1 MSATKKQYS
10 DDFKRAAVKRFKAGE
25 KAAALTGELHIHG
38 SMLYAWVR
46 KFGKAKKKKVVNK
59 ANGHANH
66 DALIYLRHARK
77 AMAEHPDRALD
88 DDVYLFTRL
97 ALRSMERRA

>member
-1 MSATKKQYS
+1 MKTTKKQYS
-10 DDFKRAAVKRFKAGE
+10 DEFKTAVAKRFLAGE
-25 KAAALTGELHIHG
+25 KARALCGEFKIHG

-46 KFGKAKKKKVVNK
+46 KFGKEKKAPKK

-66 DALIYLRHARK
+66 DALIYLRHARS
-77 AMAEHPDRALD
+77 AMTEHPERALD

-97 ALRSMERRA
+97 ALRSMEKRA